1 MRKTILWTLCLALI
15 ACGTAF
21 ASGTSGPSPA
31 TGSFGADPHMV
42 TETIRGTV
50 TRVVGDGGV
59 FVRIAEDQPE
69 FLLPYSDDTR
79 FVAQSKKEFD
89 GRKKLRPADLK
100 SGHELKITLRPATLE
115 IVKVKVL
122 KQS

>member
-1 MRKTILWTLCLALI
+1 MRKTILFCTLILALV

-31 TGSFGADPHMV
+31 TGFGVDPHMV

-50 TRVVGDGGV
+50 TRVEGDGAV
-59 FVRIAEDQPE
+59 FVRVAEDQPE
-69 FLLPYSDDTR
+69 ILLPYSDDTR

-89 GRKKLRPADLK
+89 GRKKLRPGDLK
-100 SGHELKITLRPATLE
+100 SGTNSRSPCARRLSR
-115 IVKVKVL
+115 
-122 KQS
+122 S